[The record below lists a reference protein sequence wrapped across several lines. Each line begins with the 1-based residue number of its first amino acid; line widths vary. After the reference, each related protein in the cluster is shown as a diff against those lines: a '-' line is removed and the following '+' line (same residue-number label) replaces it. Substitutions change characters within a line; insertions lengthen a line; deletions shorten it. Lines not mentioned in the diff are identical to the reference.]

1 MFHEQ
6 ILKKWRWKKSIALS
20 VTCTENLKNPKTSY
34 IFDKA
39 LVFSIICDNHGGHDE
54 IMIKEKESI
63 EIVKIVDLINNS
75 ME

>member
-1 MFHEQ
+1 M
-6 ILKKWRWKKSIALS
+6 
-20 VTCTENLKNPKTSY
+20 TCTENLENPKTSC